1 VFGTLGF
8 GANSVVSLLSA
19 IVTARLYGV
28 VTIGDFTLAYA
39 PTAFVWLLSSV
50 REQPAL
56 LRALAVLNPRAEM
69 VTGLFVAVFTFSQ
82 CLTGVVVGITIAI
95 SYVVFQGP
103 LHHPDLF
110 APAAVMLT
118 GYLLLANPGWNLDT
132 VLSGF
137 RAGAQLSSVRLNQA
151 TAFLVS
157 ALALYFVTHNYWG
170 LTFAIVL
177 SYTTSFIHRLFVVQA
192 YMVFRVGKGPLRR
205 GFKELPGMLR
215 FGLKLTPG
223 TLASGASSQAGTW
236 ILAFLTPVA
245 SVGSWSRALALST
258 RLEELHIRVT
268 DILLPTLVG
277 RRADDDEAGFARA
290 AVDSMRYMSLM
301 LLLPAAVTGG
311 AASRVMSVLFG
322 PSFSEAS
329 GALAVLALFP
339 VVRGLTV
346 FQTQILIAV
355 ERPLATSTLESLRL
369 ALTLIGG
376 VLLTREFQTTG
387 MAAAM
392 VLACAFEVGINMHFV
407 RRHLA
412 TPITALWPPIS
423 LFAAVAAYC
432 TAFAVSRFAT
442 WSIPG
447 AFGLIV
453 AITCGSVAFL
463 VVLVTFRGILD
474 RDRQRIVA
482 TLEASRFR
490 LPRSL
495 RKV

>member
-1 VFGTLGF
+1 
-8 GANSVVSLLSA
+8 VSLLSA

-28 VTIGDFTLAYA
+28 VTIGEFTLAYA

-69 VTGLFVAVFTFSQ
+69 VTGLFLAVFTFSQ
-82 CLTGVVVGITIAI
+82 CLTGVVVVITIAI
-95 SYVVFQGP
+95 SYVVFLGP
-103 LHHPDLF
+103 LHHPELF
-110 APAAVMLT
+110 APAAVMLS
-118 GYLLLANPGWNLDT
+118 GYLLLANPGWNIDT

-151 TAFLVS
+151 TTFLVS
-157 ALALYFVTHNYWG
+157 ALALYFVSNNYWG
-170 LTFAIVL
+170 LAAAMIL
-177 SYTTSFIHRLFVVQA
+177 SYATSLIHRLLAVQD
-192 YMVFRVGKGPLRR
+192 YMVFRVGKEPLRR
-205 GFKELPGMLR
+205 GFRELPSMLR

-258 RLEELHIRVT
+258 RFEELHIRIT

-277 RRADDDEAGFARA
+277 RRADNDEAGFARA

-329 GALAVLALFP
+329 GALAVLVLFP

-346 FQTQILIAV
+346 FQTQVLVAV
-355 ERPLATSTLESLRL
+355 ERPLATSVLESLRL
-369 ALTLIGG
+369 AVTLILG
-376 VLLTREFQTTG
+376 VVLTREFQATG

-392 VLACAFEVGINMHFV
+392 VFACALEVAINMRFV

-412 TPITALWPPIS
+412 TPIAELWPLGS
-423 LFAAVAAYC
+423 RLAAVGAYCAAFAA
-432 TAFAVSRFAT
+432 SRFAT
-442 WSIPG
+442 WSVPG
-447 AFGLIV
+447 VIGLLV
-453 AITCGSVAFL
+453 AIVSGSLAFL
-463 VVLVTFRGILD
+463 VVLAACGGLLE
-474 RDRQRIVA
+474 RDRRRIA
-482 TLEASRFR
+482 SMLEVRRAWVS
-490 LPRSL
+490 RSL
-495 RKV
+495 GKG